1 MSKYKVR
8 YGFMIEAEHISVMFN
23 VNSRWDYLGY
33 SNNYIRLHRNGVFVD
48 IPKEA
53 FEREFKEIKEQN
65 KEEI

>member
-1 MSKYKVR
+1 MPKCKVR
-8 YGFMIEAEHISVMFN
+8 YDFMIETEHISVMFN

-53 FEREFKEIKEQN
+53 FERNFAELKEQ
-65 KEEI
+65 E